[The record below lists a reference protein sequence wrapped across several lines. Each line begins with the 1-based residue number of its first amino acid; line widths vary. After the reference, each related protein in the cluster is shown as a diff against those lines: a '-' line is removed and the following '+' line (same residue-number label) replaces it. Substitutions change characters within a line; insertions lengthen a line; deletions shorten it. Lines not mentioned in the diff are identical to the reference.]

1 MAKNLSSLFALRDLR
16 SFPLSAMHVVM
27 GMRLCILYG
36 QAGRDPLPDLAVRL
50 RSMDA
55 ARRIERVVRTVQC
68 AWPDHFLIHRPCS
81 MELTP
86 DEAVVAQLAVAAT
99 EGHEARGLPLLGD
112 MLKRDVIAEL
122 FLNLVGAVAAIQ
134 SARFQPHRPD
144 A

>member
-1 MAKNLSSLFALRDLR
+1 MARNLSSLFALRDLR
-16 SFPLSAMHVVM
+16 TFPLSAMHVVM

-55 ARRIERVVRTVQC
+55 ARRVERVVRTVQG
-68 AWPDHFLIHRPCS
+68 AWPEHFLIHRPCS
-81 MELTP
+81 MGLTP
-86 DEAVVAQLAVAAT
+86 DEAVIAQLSVAAA
-99 EGHEARGLPLLGD
+99 EGNEARAAMLLGD
-112 MLKRDVIAEL
+112 MLKRQVIDEL

-134 SARFQPHRPD
+134 QARFQPHRRD